1 LAGFNQISDLK
12 LIGSITAD
20 VVGGYESV
28 SFGTVIAL
36 AGLAFGIISIKLMST
51 IEKAQVVIVKQIDSS
66 VRHGRHRHRVTERI
80 LAFTISSQRL
90 AFLKFGA
97 ATFARISS
105 IIFEAGAMY
114 PEKAVEG
121 AAFAMM
127 KTVIVSNRVVTTV
140 RKAGNNTV
148 KKVRRQG
155 RRA

>member
-1 LAGFNQISDLK
+1 M
-12 LIGSITAD
+12 
-20 VVGGYESV
+20 

-36 AGLAFGIISIKLMST
+36 VGLAFGIISIKLMST

-66 VRHGRHRHRVTERI
+66 RVRHGRHRHRVTERI

-97 ATFARISS
+97 ATSARLSS

-121 AAFAMM
+121 AVFAMM

-148 KKVRRQG
+148 KKLRRHG